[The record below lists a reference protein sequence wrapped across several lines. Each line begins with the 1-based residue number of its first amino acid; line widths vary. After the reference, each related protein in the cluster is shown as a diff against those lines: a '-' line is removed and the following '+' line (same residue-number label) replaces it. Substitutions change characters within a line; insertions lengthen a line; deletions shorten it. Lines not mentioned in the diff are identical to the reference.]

1 MVTSNVLRFFLAEVL
16 LAMAASWFY
25 RSCKEADW
33 LWDPKTEN
41 AFCWMLEVN
50 KMDERDFR
58 NEILAT
64 QLPYE
69 VTL

>member
-1 MVTSNVLRFFLAEVL
+1 
-16 LAMAASWFY
+16 MAASWFY
-25 RSCKEADW
+25 RGYKKADW

-41 AFCWMLEVN
+41 AFCWRLEVN